1 MIYCKGRALDT
12 WPVQHHWPGWCC
24 GGRSLGNLFLGPHPP
39 RSWSPRWAW
48 LFSSTCWRS
57 QRSNTLPLCHCLAL
71 RQGHKGAKTESH
83 QEAQKGS
90 FEKTTMSTPPSLGVP
105 SEPLPRGSEL
115 SLLDQVFCPLFH
127 TWVGDLLSQTKD
139 RMNLLNASHVL
150 FSLYFF
156 NIKG

>member
-1 MIYCKGRALDT
+1 
-12 WPVQHHWPGWCC
+12 
-24 GGRSLGNLFLGPHPP
+24 
-39 RSWSPRWAW
+39 
-48 LFSSTCWRS
+48 
-57 QRSNTLPLCHCLAL
+57 
-71 RQGHKGAKTESH
+71 
-83 QEAQKGS
+83 
-90 FEKTTMSTPPSLGVP
+90 MSTPPSLGVP